1 MMLSTVEIINLL
13 QEHQL
18 LQEVRGTDNQATFR
32 YVSYDSRDV
41 QANTLFFCKGNFKPA
56 YLTTA
61 IAAGATGLVTEQP
74 QIADPELTEFVVT
87 DVQKA
92 MALLAAA
99 FFAFPQNELELFA
112 ITGTKGKTT
121 TAYFLRE
128 AINAATNGKTALF
141 STVNT
146 ILGPE
151 PEDTFKSA
159 LTTPES
165 LDLFKNMRTAV
176 DRGMRFLV
184 MEVSSQAYLKNR
196 VYNLAFNYG
205 SFLNI
210 SPDHVGENEH
220 PTFANYLHC
229 KEQLVINSR
238 HVVINAATNH
248 FQDVYFAAKATT
260 APENLYLYA
269 RNGTQ
274 TELPVQLDF
283 TFDSEADTL
292 TDNEIYLRSLTN
304 HAQALHL
311 DGKYQIGIPGDYNET
326 NAVDAII
333 NAGLAGFTRKQLLAG
348 LATTQIPGRME
359 RYVSADH
366 GTIYVDYAHNYAS
379 TKALLQFLKSQAPTG
394 KTIAVV
400 GSPGNKGIDRREGFG
415 KALSEEA
422 DVAILTTDD
431 PGFEDPLMIAK
442 AIDQHIKHD
451 RVQVYYEL
459 DRKKAIQKAI
469 QMGTPNDIIVVLGK
483 GQDPYQKVNGVDLPY
498 PTDST
503 IVQQLLDADAGQD

>member
-1 MMLSTVEIINLL
+1 MLSVAEIIKLL
-13 QEHQL
+13 QEHHL
-18 LQEVRGTDNQATFR
+18 LKSTNATDEQITFQD
-32 YVSYDSRDV
+32 VSYDSRTV
-41 QANTLFFCKGNFKPA
+41 TKGALFFCKGNFHPA
-56 YLTTA
+56 YLRTA
-61 IAAGATGLVTEQP
+61 QQQGATGFVAEEHQLESATL
-74 QIADPELTEFVVT
+74 IEFVVSN
-87 DVQKA
+87 VQKA
-92 MALLAAA
+92 MALLSAA
-99 FFAFPQNELELFA
+99 FFDFPQNELTTFA

-128 AINAATNGKTALF
+128 AINKATENRTALF

-146 ILGPE
+146 ILGPK
-151 PEDTFKSA
+151 PRDTFKSA

-176 DRGMRFLV
+176 DRGMKFLV

-196 VYNLAFNYG
+196 VFNLHFDVG

-229 KEQLVINSR
+229 KEQLLVNSKQ
-238 HVVINAATNH
+238 VVINAATDQL
-248 FQDVYFAAKATT
+248 QDVYFAAKTT
-260 APENLYLYA
+260 TDPENIYLYA
-269 RNGTQ
+269 RNGTE
-274 TELPVQLDF
+274 TALPVQLDF

-292 TDNEIYLRSLTN
+292 TDNEIYLRALTSK
-304 HAQALHL
+304 AQALKL

-333 NAGLAGFTRKQLLAG
+333 NAGLAGFQREQLLTG
-348 LATTQIPGRME
+348 LAETQIPGRME
-359 RYVSADH
+359 RYVSRGH
-366 GTIYVDYAHNYAS
+366 GTVYVDYAHNYAS
-379 TKALLQFLKSQAPTG
+379 TKALLQFLKTQSPEG

-431 PGFEDPLMIAK
+431 PAFEDPVAIAK
-442 AIDQHIKHD
+442 TIDSHINHQ
-451 RVQVYYEL
+451 RVQVHYEM
-459 DRKKAIQKAI
+459 DREKAIQKAI
-469 QMGTPNDIIVVLGK
+469 QMGTPSDIIVVLGK
-483 GQDPYQKVNGVDLPY
+483 GQDPYQKIKGVDTPY
-498 PTDST
+498 PTDS
-503 IVQQLLDADAGQD
+503 VVVRNFLDQLQ

>member
-1 MMLSTVEIINLL
+1 MLSVAEIINLL
-13 QEHQL
+13 QEHHL
-18 LQEVRGTDNQATFR
+18 LKTTNATEKTDTFNS
-32 YVSYDSRDV
+32 VSYDSRTV
-41 QANTLFFCKGNFKPA
+41 ETGTLFFCKGNFKPD
-56 YLTTA
+56 YL
-61 IAAGATGLVTEQP
+61 IAAEQKGATGFVAEKP
-74 QIADPELTEFVVT
+74 QSASSNLSEFIVS

-92 MALLAAA
+92 MALLSAA
-99 FFAFPQNELELFA
+99 FFNFPQNELTTFA

-128 AINAATNGKTALF
+128 AINAATNNQTALF

-146 ILGPE
+146 ILGPD
-151 PEDTFKSA
+151 PAATFKSE

-165 LDLFKNMRTAV
+165 LDLFRNMRQAV
-176 DRGMRFLV
+176 NNGMKFLV

-196 VYNLAFNYG
+196 VFNLHFEHG
-205 SFLNI
+205 TFLNI

-220 PTFANYLHC
+220 PTLANYLHC
-229 KEQLVINSR
+229 KEQLLVNSR
-238 HVVINAATNH
+238 KVVINAATDQL
-248 FQDVYFAAKATT
+248 QDVYFAAKATT
-260 APENLYLYA
+260 NPENIYLYA

-274 TELPVQLDF
+274 TELPMQLDF

-292 TDNEIYLRSLTN
+292 TDNEIYLRALTTK
-304 HAQALHL
+304 AQKLQL
-311 DGKYQIGIPGDYNET
+311 EGKYQIGIPGDYNET
-326 NAVDAII
+326 NAVAAII
-333 NAGLAGFTRKQLLAG
+333 NAGLAGFKREQLLTG

-359 RYVSADH
+359 RYQSQAH

-379 TKALLQFLKSQAPTG
+379 TKALLQFLKTQSPDG

-431 PGFEDPLMIAK
+431 PAFEDPLAIARE
-442 AIDQHIKHD
+442 IDSYIDHD

-469 QMGTPNDIIVVLGK
+469 QLGAPSDIIVVLGK
-483 GQDPYQKVNGVDLPY
+483 GQDPYQKIQGIDTPY
-498 PTDST
+498 PTDS
-503 IVQQLLDADAGQD
+503 VVVKQFLKQLQ